1 MDVVEQFKEFTDQ
14 ELAGKVDEFAE
25 ARGLAEHSEL
35 LVRGAILARDVK
47 NAVTDY
53 TKFSDLSDDQKKY
66 LKQGEKKA
74 GFWGQSKYLK
84 GSLLSACLA
93 GVIQ

>member
-1 MDVVEQFKEFTDQ
+1 VKQFKEFTDQ
-14 ELAGKVDEFAE
+14 ELAEKVEEFAK
-25 ARGLAEHSEL
+25 ADGGLTKHSEL
-35 LVRGAILARDVK
+35 LLCGATLARDVD
-47 NAVTDY
+47 NALEDY
-53 TKFSDLSDDQKKY
+53 SRFSDLSDDQKRY

-74 GFWGQSKYLK
+74 GFMGQSKYLK